1 MESQERIEQFRTMIT
16 NNPDSELLHFSLG
29 NEYLKAGRLEKAT
42 ESFRATLHIQSEY
55 TAAYRQLG
63 KALEQSGNTAD
74 ARQAYMDGIIVGEKT
89 GDLQVVKEMQ
99 VFLRRLDKTMD
110 DSV

>member
-1 MESQERIEQFRTMIT
+1 MENQERIKQFETMIQR
-16 NNPDSELLHFSLG
+16 NPDSDLLHFSLG
-29 NEYLKAGRLEKAT
+29 NEYLKAGRPDEAAN
-42 ESFRATLHIQSEY
+42 SYRATLRIQSAY

-63 KALEQSGNTAD
+63 KALEEAGNDTD
-74 ARQAYMDGIIVGEKT
+74 ARQAYLDGITVGEKA

-99 VFLRRLDKTMD
+99 VFLGRLDKTKD